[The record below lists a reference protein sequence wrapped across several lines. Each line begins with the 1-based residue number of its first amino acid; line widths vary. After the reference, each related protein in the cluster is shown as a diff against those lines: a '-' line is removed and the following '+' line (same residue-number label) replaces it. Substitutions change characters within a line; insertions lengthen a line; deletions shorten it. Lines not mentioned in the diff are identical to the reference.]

1 VRTSSGGSKRLI
13 KKSSYFGNIFESNQM
28 SLDILF
34 GFIRADEFETSGS
47 QVARLKYQMFGRDP
61 VLAPL
66 DP

>member
-1 VRTSSGGSKRLI
+1 
-13 KKSSYFGNIFESNQM
+13 M